1 VEWVRE
7 ARDLQKKD
15 RVLRVR
21 LGEDEYQLLK
31 AFAESHGTTMSVMPR
46 SFIRAMRQLD
56 ERGKTIIKP
65 PATAPEP
72 CSGARRM
79 STPLPVGGT
88 SGHSN
93 VAPSGGTYD
102 YK

>member
-1 VEWVRE
+1 MEWVRE

-31 AFAESHGTTMSVMPR
+31 AFAESHETTMSAMFR

-65 PATAPEP
+65 LATAAE
-72 CSGARRM
+72 
-79 STPLPVGGT
+79 L
-88 SGHSN
+88 
-93 VAPSGGTYD
+93 
-102 YK
+102 

>member
-21 LGEDEYQLLK
+21 LGEDEYPLLK
-31 AFAESHGTTMSVMPR
+31 AFAESHGTTMPALLR

-65 PATAPEP
+65 LATAPEP
-72 CSGARRM
+72 
-79 STPLPVGGT
+79 
-88 SGHSN
+88 
-93 VAPSGGTYD
+93 
-102 YK
+102 

>member
-1 VEWVRE
+1 M
-7 ARDLQKKD
+7 QKKD

-31 AFAESHGTTMSVMPR
+31 AFAESHGTTMPVMFR

-72 CSGARRM
+72 
-79 STPLPVGGT
+79 
-88 SGHSN
+88 
-93 VAPSGGTYD
+93 
-102 YK
+102 

>member
-1 VEWVRE
+1 LTAWSEGSLASE
-7 ARDLQKKD
+7 ADPRDLQKKE

-21 LGEDEYQLLK
+21 LSEDEYQLLK
-31 AFAESHGTTMSVMPR
+31 AFAESHGTTVSAMFR

-72 CSGARRM
+72 
-79 STPLPVGGT
+79 
-88 SGHSN
+88 
-93 VAPSGGTYD
+93 
-102 YK
+102 

>member
-1 VEWVRE
+1 
-7 ARDLQKKD
+7 LQKKD

-31 AFAESHGTTMSVMPR
+31 AFAESHETTMPAMFR

-56 ERGKTIIKP
+56 ERSKTIIKP

-72 CSGARRM
+72 
-79 STPLPVGGT
+79 
-88 SGHSN
+88 
-93 VAPSGGTYD
+93 
-102 YK
+102 